1 MKRLYIGLW
10 FSMLLSVL
18 WLYGVQVVDR
28 MGIQLDG
35 DISNL
40 FSALAEAGYGPASSA
55 RLLQDALIYPPFLLF
70 LTAWGLMGVWPFWI
84 QSRDKKASKKQL
96 DRIMTGSF
104 SSNPSEQYIC
114 SLLDS
119 YRRESD
125 VLRNDC
131 IRQKE
136 FTENFCHQ
144 ILSSVNTMK
153 LRMELLETDPP
164 APKKRKHIDA
174 ILGQLERCE
183 TLLRLLL
190 SGALQFEYSSL
201 NRLVEEAGSQITAEA
216 RKRQITIRMDL
227 IPVNMFLIPVQV
239 REAMASLL
247 ENALRHADSP
257 SVLSVSMDADKQQVA
272 VIINQTGGQNCL
284 DADAYRRYRSKTPD
298 HYGIGL
304 DMAAAVVRL
313 HGGKLQIT
321 ETDSG
326 VRTTLQIPCTSLE
339 TAEL

>member
-1 MKRLYIGLW
+1 M
-10 FSMLLSVL
+10 
-18 WLYGVQVVDR
+18 
-28 MGIQLDG
+28 
-35 DISNL
+35 
-40 FSALAEAGYGPASSA
+40 
-55 RLLQDALIYPPFLLF
+55 
-70 LTAWGLMGVWPFWI
+70 
-84 QSRDKKASKKQL
+84 
-96 DRIMTGSF
+96 
-104 SSNPSEQYIC
+104 
-114 SLLDS
+114 
-119 YRRESD
+119 
-125 VLRNDC
+125 
-131 IRQKE
+131 
-136 FTENFCHQ
+136 
-144 ILSSVNTMK
+144 
-153 LRMELLETDPP
+153 
-164 APKKRKHIDA
+164 
-174 ILGQLERCE
+174 
-183 TLLRLLL
+183 
-190 SGALQFEYSSL
+190 
-201 NRLVEEAGSQITAEA
+201 EEAGSQITAEA